1 MLIFNIFCLLK
12 PNMLKEDI
20 LLLQIVV
27 LLTPAKK
34 ENKQI

>member
-1 MLIFNIFCLLK
+1 MFCLSK

-20 LLLQIVV
+20 LLQQIVV

-34 ENKQI
+34 ENK